1 MGFKRPVSNPLT
13 PTQFKEFSFRGKMIN
28 TSKTEINRLQWY
40 LFQHC
45 TSVACTGIA
54 ISPHFMKVYTMAM
67 SKKDM
72 DRRKVAKKGKMEELE
87 KLASAGSKDAKK
99 KLAKEKKKK

>member
-1 MGFKRPVSNPLT
+1 MKKVDYA
-13 PTQFKEFSFRGKMIN
+13 
-28 TSKTEINRLQWY
+28 TSIEASHIGNV
-40 LFQHC
+40 C
-45 TSVACTGIA
+45 TDTATSLN
-54 ISPHFMKVYTMAM
+54 SMKVCIMAM

-72 DRRKVAKKGKMEELE
+72 DKKKIAKREKMEELE

>member
-1 MGFKRPVSNPLT
+1 MISVKALHISNAC
-13 PTQFKEFSFRGKMIN
+13 KDIV
-28 TSKTEINRLQWY
+28 TSLK
-40 LFQHC
+40 
-45 TSVACTGIA
+45 S
-54 ISPHFMKVYTMAM
+54 MKVLTMAM

-72 DRRKVAKKGKMEELE
+72 DKKKIAKREKVEELE

>member
-1 MGFKRPVSNPLT
+1 MVNYVISIKVFHISN
-13 PTQFKEFSFRGKMIN
+13 
-28 TSKTEINRLQWY
+28 
-40 LFQHC
+40 
-45 TSVACTGIA
+45 ACTDIVT
-54 ISPHFMKVYTMAM
+54 SPKFMKVCTMAM

-72 DRRKVAKKGKMEELE
+72 DKKKIAKKEKVGELE